1 MNPGALREVVV
12 EKSTDVLSVKD
23 SRKFEVECR
32 AGDAGG
38 LCVGSQ
44 SVCVKVGQ
52 RVRRDGREE
61 IWHSVGVYAQEDEN
75 GNLVIRVLVFHP
87 DWDEAL
93 QIACIRSRPNDGDCQ
108 TALGCNLDHI
118 TP

>member
-1 MNPGALREVVV
+1 MEI
-12 EKSTDVLSVKD
+12 EMDVLSVKD

-38 LCVGSQ
+38 LCVGSEFV
-44 SVCVKVGQ
+44 SVKVGQ
-52 RVRRDGREE
+52 RVRKDGTEE
-61 IWHSVGVYAQEDEN
+61 MWHSVGVYAQEDES

-87 DWDEAL
+87 EWEEPL
-93 QIACIRSRPNDGDCQ
+93 QIATIKSRPGDGDCQ
-108 TALGCNLDHI
+108 TTLGCNLDHV